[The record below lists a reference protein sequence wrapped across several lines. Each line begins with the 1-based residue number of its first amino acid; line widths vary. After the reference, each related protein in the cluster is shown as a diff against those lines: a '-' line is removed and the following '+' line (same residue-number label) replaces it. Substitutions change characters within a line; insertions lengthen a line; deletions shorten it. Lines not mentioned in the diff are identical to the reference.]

1 MISAS
6 QGLAQP
12 PRLIVTDEQL
22 VNLRHDIVF
31 LPKLPAF
38 ADQAW
43 FESNLHLP
51 KDRVDRIA
59 SLFAKETRATT
70 SDLELASCKR
80 RADFLPALLRKLDQ
94 WAIAFNIGLAAEP
107 DIINVKATK
116 TALAPLFDRAVK
128 ILGPEFKPGTATLAE
143 YLDEILVELPTLVDD
158 PETNDFAQELIF
170 GLLIMTVGCPPL
182 CDCVVET
189 LWECTGEIGDFARRF
204 VRDFHET
211 AISAYLK
218 MIALSDDMIARS
230 RSIDYG
236 IDRKMIGSCIALSDH
251 QVEMV
256 FAQIGRTGTN
266 ANTDDLAN
274 YILDII
280 DDASALMELKRIVA
294 DLFKETGDN
303 VTLFGKKEEYGE
315 ISLKNGDKIGKI
327 TDIVVDVALF
337 QNDGIERSSAEALLV
352 HMLVDPTCVR
362 RAKLFQIY
370 YEKLGSLYW
379 LNYKLSGREMKVRG
393 QLASHEEWLQRAEV
407 CLASVQSLPL
417 EDGTPAA
424 PLLPLQSLPT
434 LSIDP
439 ETTAA
444 LPVIEEAA
452 LITIDTATRPLPSSL
467 TDLGSTVSE
476 EVKIVSA
483 AEAAWQQTLADLI
496 GEAQALA
503 AGSFPASRNSLDQA
517 MTSMVVLQTKV
528 SELDAI
534 VVAAMDAG
542 AAADRAAGADRVLE
556 AAQVQIER
564 LARIERYRTK
574 DDPRTATALATMLD
588 EVRSAG
594 RILDES
600 DMEAPVAAISE
611 AEAAGVTLAGLY
623 EKMKASEFSPDIV
636 HDISVATGRTSTAY
650 SVAYDALSAWL
661 KGSDR
666 SAEKPVVKA
675 VAVDEPTAAPAVEL
689 AAVEVEILPAAARDI
704 SLEAGAPAVAEVVE
718 ETPVVDASSDLAA
731 EAEEAEEALGEWGQA
746 MARHVAD
753 RQFGLAYHLAV
764 AADAVGEVMPF
775 SAPEMRVAAM
785 VGKLNLSTISV
796 SGMPQE
802 VDTALNS
809 VFEIDPA
816 HFPSDET
823 SQARRLLA
831 FAGAIEPALIGRHE
845 AAMLIVERTTFDA
858 GWNKDVFPLKESV
871 RSVNKHGQPLTI
883 ELFRSLKDTAE
894 ARSDLND
901 AKSSIIQAS
910 SKLARINFGNWPI
923 GAETAKA
930 LTNRSGPVGSLVAQL
945 EISETAA
952 LNAARNFA
960 ERYGT
965 EDAADRLV
973 QSTKESIAKGPSRRV
988 PIIGSFRN
996 VLVGAVMDI
1005 ADWCA
1010 HYVSACAAR
1019 QELEKAGRKRYD
1031 EIRTLL
1037 LTSFDAAIVATRSI
1051 RPTQAILHAAVATVL
1066 EALNRVRNII
1076 DGEPVTQAGSLDHLF
1091 ALHAPMALV
1100 DGMRHG
1106 RGWLPAGVDAFQIG
1120 TAIVEAKGIALDK
1133 ESVGAAYNEHVKRGS
1148 FSSAQL
1154 LIDYLQASG
1163 ESQYATDLTKS
1174 LPASVASVRAEIN
1187 GRMEQA
1193 RRTLET
1199 IERSGDPAEQ
1209 DEAARLADR
1218 IDIIDTSVL
1227 PLDIVSELR
1236 TEEDDVPG
1244 TIVDF
1249 AGVSEVIDFIS
1260 TRGRSMNARRRTEMN
1275 AQLDAVEL
1283 AQKADRKSIDRVRK
1297 IVEADDLVVA
1307 AEWISHLEAGVEIPE
1322 EGTNETGL
1330 KSFFP
1335 QVPDFL
1341 ESQKSN
1347 ALSNAIEHAGNGRNF
1362 GPLAFGRI
1370 GAGRRGAARDFL
1382 DGFDKL
1388 AKVVRDQRATT
1399 PAIMRNLVEWFAK
1412 LGITTEGSAERVIDF
1427 PIGGER
1433 GISFQIGLD
1442 VPKDDLSSVLPDF
1455 GSQTLG
1461 RWNLLVAPT
1470 LPGEQEIAKFL
1481 SGRGVGG
1488 SMVIVT
1494 SLVPATDRLR
1504 FSQACRKHRRKV
1516 LVVDMAIAAAAA
1528 AEPSLRAGSII
1539 ELAQPFSFAA
1549 PFRDHGKGA
1558 VGELFVGRQS
1568 EIELITDPFGPCI
1581 VYGARRSGKTATLLH
1596 IVGTRHSP
1604 ETGLVITHLS
1614 VQGVGKSEGGRVSDV
1629 WSKISEAMPE
1639 VFKAKVSTSEAFTD
1653 GIRRF
1658 LDTKAS
1664 RRVLL
1669 MLDEC
1674 DDLIEVDA
1682 ANDYK
1687 AFLALQDLMEQ
1698 SQRRFKVVFAG
1709 LQNVSRLA
1717 RDGNAP
1723 LRQLNRAVRIG
1734 PFVGAELSEAERLLT
1749 RPMAALGFAF
1759 ASRDLVWRLL
1769 SRANY
1774 APSLLQVMAAE
1785 LVEHFYNRPM
1795 PANAT
1800 LPVIIDETMVRDA
1813 LMNKDI
1819 LDKVTRQF
1827 FISIEHDRRYL
1838 LLANVI
1844 ASGDLSRAASGE
1856 YTEGMTIGEVHHEAQ
1871 SFWASMFGGIDGLA
1885 LVEDAVDEMEG
1896 LGLIR
1901 RVGDDRWA
1909 LRSPSIR
1916 RLLGSRETIE
1926 RRLEGFLSAPPT
1938 KDFDF
1943 RQNRRSMSR
1952 TGCMAQGAEADHISP
1967 LTGSQID
1974 KIFRGENPI
1983 MVLSGTDAS
1992 DIKLAAK
1999 ALEGEKDGFKYEV
2012 HLPATFQRIG
2022 DLGALIRKLCAQ
2034 TGKHLIVIDDKLDW
2048 GMDWIREAASVVL
2061 NNKRMM
2067 GVPEV
2072 RVLFVA
2078 GATKT
2083 MRLSQDQDN
2092 RKVAFDWL
2100 NLRRWSEGMLDRAG
2114 SKFGATLIGAERD
2127 VFEAVTG
2134 HFNNLAA
2141 DAMRHVAGVDDKETS
2156 LRSWFENEMINGNLL
2171 ERLGIL
2177 IPTRKWFTKA
2187 GAMVGMGEDL
2197 TLKMVQDFLEDCP
2210 NTVRFINFAQRIGLA
2225 SVQTASS
2232 ERKYVVFNPILK
2244 TIADTAEKLRAD
2256 GRLAA

>member
-1 MISAS
+1 MIRAS
-6 QGLAQP
+6 QDLAQP
-12 PRLIVTDEQL
+12 PRFIVTDEQL
-22 VNLRHDIVF
+22 VNLRHDIVD

-94 WAIAFNIGLAAEP
+94 WAIVFNIGLAAEP
-107 DIINVKATK
+107 DIISVKAAK
-116 TALAPLFDRAVK
+116 TALAPLFDRFVK

-143 YLDEILVELPTLVDD
+143 YLDEILDELPTLVDD

-204 VRDFHET
+204 VKDFHET

-218 MIALSDDMIARS
+218 MIALSDDMIAKS

-236 IDRKMIGSCIALSDH
+236 IDRKMIGSCIALTDR
-251 QVEMV
+251 QVEKV

-280 DDASALMELKRIVA
+280 DDVSALMELKRIVA
-294 DLFKETGDN
+294 DLFKETGSD
-303 VTLFGKKEEYGE
+303 VTLFGKKDEYGE
-315 ISLKNGDKIGKI
+315 IALKNGDKIDKI
-327 TDIVVDVALF
+327 TDIVVDIALF
-337 QNDGIERSSAEALLV
+337 QKDGIEPSSAEALLA
-352 HMLVDPTCVR
+352 HMLVDPICVR
-362 RAKLFQIY
+362 RSKVFQIY
-370 YEKLGSLYW
+370 YEKLGPFYW
-379 LNYKLSGREMKVRG
+379 LNYQLSGREMKVRS
-393 QLASHEEWLQRAEV
+393 QLASHEEWLQRAKA
-407 CLASVQSLPL
+407 CLASVQSLPS

-439 ETTAA
+439 DTTAA

-467 TDLGSTVSE
+467 TDHGSTVSE
-476 EVKIVSA
+476 EVMIVSA

-503 AGSFPASRNSLDQA
+503 AGSFPASRNALDQA

-542 AAADRAAGADRVLE
+542 AVADRAAGADRVLE

-574 DDPRTATALATMLD
+574 DDPRTAATLTTILD

-600 DMEAPVAAISE
+600 GMEAPVAAISE

-636 HDISVATGRTSTAY
+636 HDISVATGQTSKAY
-650 SVAYDALSAWL
+650 SVAYDGLSAWL
-661 KGSDR
+661 SGSAQLD
-666 SAEKPVVKA
+666 EKPVA
-675 VAVDEPTAAPAVEL
+675 ASVAMDDQEAAPAVEL
-689 AAVEVEILPAAARDI
+689 AAVEILPAAAGDV
-704 SLEAGAPAVAEVVE
+704 SLEADAPAADVVIAEAPAVV
-718 ETPVVDASSDLAA
+718 ASSDLAV
-731 EAEEAEEALGEWGQA
+731 EADESEEALGEWGQA

-845 AAMLIVERTTFDA
+845 AAMLIVERTTVDSE
-858 GWNKDVFPLKESV
+858 WNKDAFPLKEAV

-894 ARSDLND
+894 ARSDLKD

-910 SKLARINFGNWPI
+910 SKLARINFGNWPV

-930 LTNRSGPVGSLVAQL
+930 LTNKSGPVGSLVAQL
-945 EISETAA
+945 DISETAA
-952 LNAARNFA
+952 LNAARSFA
-960 ERYGT
+960 ERYGS
-965 EDAADRLV
+965 EEAADRLV
-973 QSTKESIAKGPSRRV
+973 QSTKELVAKGSNRRV
-988 PIIGSFRN
+988 PVIGSFRN

-1019 QELEKAGRKRYD
+1019 QELEKSGRKRYD

-1037 LTSFDAAIVATRSI
+1037 LNSFDAAIVATRAI
-1051 RPTQAILHAAVATVL
+1051 RPVQPVLHAAVATAL

-1076 DGEPVTQAGSLDHLF
+1076 DGEPVIQAGGLDHLF

-1106 RGWLPAGVDAFQIG
+1106 RGWLPAGSDAFQVG
-1120 TAIVEAKGIALDK
+1120 TAIVAANDVVLSND
-1133 ESVGAAYNEHVKRGS
+1133 SVATAYNEHVKRGS
-1148 FSSAQL
+1148 FSSVKL

-1163 ESQYATDLTKS
+1163 EVQFANDLTKS
-1174 LPASVASVRAEIN
+1174 HPASVAGVRAEIA

-1209 DEAARLADR
+1209 EEAARLADR
-1218 IDIIDTSVL
+1218 LDIIDVAAL

-1236 TEEDDVPG
+1236 TEEPDAAG

-1249 AGVSEVIDFIS
+1249 AGVAEVIDFI
-1260 TRGRSMNARRRTEMN
+1260 TARGRSMNARRRTEMS

-1283 AQKADRKSIDRVRK
+1283 AQKADSKAIDRVRK

-1307 AEWISHLEAGVEIPE
+1307 AEWISYLEAGVEIPE
-1322 EGTNETGL
+1322 DGGNESGL

-1341 ESQKSN
+1341 ESQKSD
-1347 ALSNAIEHAGNGRNF
+1347 ALRNAIEHAGNGRNF

-1382 DGFDKL
+1382 DGFDRL
-1388 AKVVRDQRATT
+1388 AKVVRDQRSTT
-1399 PAIMRNLVEWFAK
+1399 PAIMRTLVEWFGK
-1412 LGITTEGSAERVIDF
+1412 LGITTEGSAERVTDF

-1442 VPKDDLSSVLPDF
+1442 VPKDDLSTVLPDF

-1461 RWNLLVAPT
+1461 RWNLLVAPS

-1494 SLVPATDRLR
+1494 SLVPAQDRLR

-1516 LVVDMAIAAAAA
+1516 LVVDMAIATAAA

-1596 IVGTRHSP
+1596 IVGTRHNP

-1639 VFKAKVSTSEAFTD
+1639 VFKAKVSTSDAFTD

-1658 LDTKAS
+1658 LDAKAS

-1785 LVEHFYNRPM
+1785 LVEHFYSRPM

-1800 LPVIIDETMVRDA
+1800 LPVIIDETMVREA
-1813 LMNKDI
+1813 LLNQTI
-1819 LDKVTRQF
+1819 IDKVQRQF

-1844 ASGDLSRAASGE
+1844 ASGDLSRADSGE
-1856 YTEGMTIGEVHHEAQ
+1856 YTEGMTIGEVHQEAQ
-1871 SFWASMFGGIDGLA
+1871 FYWASMFGGIDGLA

-1974 KIFRGENPI
+1974 KIFRGDNPI

-1999 ALEGEKDGFKYEV
+1999 ALEGEKEGFKYDV
-2012 HLPATFQRIG
+2012 HLPASFQRLG
-2022 DLGALIRKLCAQ
+2022 DLGSLIRKLCAQ
-2034 TGKHLIVIDDKLDW
+2034 PGKHLIVIEDKLDW

-2083 MRLSQDQDN
+2083 MRLAQDQDN
-2092 RKVAFDWL
+2092 KKVGFDWI
-2100 NLRRWSEGMLDRAG
+2100 NLRRWSGGMIDRAG
-2114 SKFGATLIGAERD
+2114 SKFGATLIGPERD

-2141 DAMRHVAGVDDKETS
+2141 DAMRHIAGIDDKEAS
-2156 LRSWFENEMINGNLL
+2156 LRAWFENELVNGNLQ

-2177 IPTRKWFTKA
+2177 IPTRKWFDKA

-2197 TLKMVQDFLEDCP
+2197 TLKMVQDLLEDCP

-2225 SVQTASS
+2225 SVQTASGD
-2232 ERKYVVFNPILK
+2232 RKYVVFNPILK
-2244 TIADTAEKLRAD
+2244 TITDTAEKLRVD